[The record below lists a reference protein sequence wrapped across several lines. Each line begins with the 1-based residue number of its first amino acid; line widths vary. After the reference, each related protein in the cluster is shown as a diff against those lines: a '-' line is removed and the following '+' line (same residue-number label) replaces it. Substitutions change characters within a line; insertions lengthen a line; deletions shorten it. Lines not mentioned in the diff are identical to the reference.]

1 MPDAI
6 DQRLDRVESKIDKLT
21 EVLVV
26 IARNEEML
34 KNLKERLEGQ
44 DEDRKDL
51 TKQIV
56 HLRKRVE
63 KNERTV
69 SIVNGLTWITSSAV
83 VIAII
88 RFFTTAGLT

>member
-34 KNLKERLEGQ
+34 KNLKERLEGE